1 MKNKQTETKCKPSLG
16 VARHLFTLPIF
27 GSILLGLVLLAG
39 NSWAATSAIEG
50 IVKDPR
56 GQVISGADV
65 RIEVG
70 GGTSWSKVVKTDA
83 NGHYIYNG
91 LDVGIYRIT
100 LAVNGSVRASI
111 DNVKTKLGNST
122 KLNFD
127 LKASTSSQTSAP
139 ATKKVKHMVWMPAET
154 GTHLGGK
161 WVEVNDNGT
170 VDTAG
175 ADNVDKVSGETL
187 LRVQRTSA
195 TSPSNRHDG
204 NN

>member
-1 MKNKQTETKCKPSLG
+1 MKKKQMEMKLESALG
-16 VARHLFTLPIF
+16 IACRSFTPCMI
-27 GSILLGLVLLAG
+27 GSILVGLVLTSASTLAG
-39 NSWAATSAIEG
+39 TIAVEG
-50 IVKDPR
+50 IVREPKGR
-56 GQVISGADV
+56 VISGADV
-65 RIEVG
+65 RIEAMG
-70 GGTSWSKVVKTDA
+70 GSSWNKVVKTDA

-127 LKASTSSQTSAP
+127 LKASTSSQASAP

-175 ADNVDKVSGETL
+175 A
-187 LRVQRTSA
+187 
-195 TSPSNRHDG
+195 
-204 NN
+204 